1 MSMLEEKYSAVV
13 SAAQSAGISNLKV
26 QEQDGIL
33 YISGNA
39 ANTAAKDAVWNA
51 LGAIDASY
59 SASDIN
65 IDVQVTG
72 LAAGTALSVATEES
86 NLNIRQE
93 PSTEADV
100 VGKAAKGSSVT
111 LVEQTSDD
119 WWKVSTAEGVEGYA
133 YSRYLKASYF
143 IIYRNINTQQHPN
156 FGMFFYF
163 CLIK

>member
-1 MSMLEEKYSAVV
+1 MLEEKYSAVV

-51 LGAIDASY
+51 LGAINASY

-93 PSTEADV
+93 PSTEAAV

-133 YSRYLKASYF
+133 YSRYLKA
-143 IIYRNINTQQHPN
+143 
-156 FGMFFYF
+156 
-163 CLIK
+163 

>member
-1 MSMLEEKYSAVV
+1 MSTLEEKYSGVV

-33 YISGNA
+33 YVSGDA
-39 ANTAAKDAVWNA
+39 ANTAAKDTVWNA

-65 IDVQVTG
+65 IDVQVAG
-72 LAAGTALSVATEES
+72 LAAGAALSVATEES
-86 NLNIRQE
+86 NLNIRQD
-93 PSTEADV
+93 PSTEAAV

-119 WWKVSTAEGVEGYA
+119 WWKVKTTDGVEGYA
-133 YSRYLKASYF
+133 YARYLKA
-143 IIYRNINTQQHPN
+143 
-156 FGMFFYF
+156 
-163 CLIK
+163 